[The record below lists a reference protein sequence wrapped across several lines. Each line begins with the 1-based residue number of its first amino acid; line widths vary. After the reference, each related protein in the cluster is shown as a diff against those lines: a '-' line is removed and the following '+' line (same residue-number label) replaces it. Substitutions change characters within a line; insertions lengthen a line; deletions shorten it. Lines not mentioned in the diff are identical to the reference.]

1 MLRRQRSRIEACK
14 YKILL
19 VGEQLRFQMHVQH
32 VIEERRFHF
41 RTYKA
46 CFVGR
51 DAVDWLILNRHAHT
65 RDEALMC
72 MGLLQDQEVIHHVC
86 DDHSFKDEH
95 LFYRF
100 RRDDDTYLQNKDL
113 RAFFKGQHL
122 FDKLLASRAV
132 LRDFHVPGVVYRDSF
147 MGRELIDWMQES
159 GLSVTRDAAIK
170 DCRELLENDVIKHVT
185 DDYHFRDDDLIYQ
198 FSMDFHQPY
207 LLSDI
212 LSFRRTSSS
221 SSSSGFTRS
230 SVELTVLRRR
240 STPVPMTSSP
250 RSAADDSSD
259 SSRNSLPSP
268 YPSPSESSADDIR
281 DRFHS
286 GSFSADST
294 DALQPKS
301 VLLRN
306 VTVQELEDPDTPYIK
321 HTVRMTSDSVGYGFV
336 IRGNSPAYVQTV
348 DPNGPAAAAGIKVRQ
363 FIYSVNG
370 KNVLRMD
377 HKSVGKLIQQKMG
390 VVCIVVMTHKR
401 DAADPR

>member
-41 RTYKA
+41 RNYKA

-65 RDEALMC
+65 REEAMMC

-100 RRDDDTYLQNKDL
+100 RRDDETYLQNKDL

-122 FDKLLASRAV
+122 FDRLFASRAV
-132 LRDFHVPGVVYRDSF
+132 LRDFHAPGVVYRDSF
-147 MGRELIDWMQES
+147 MGRELIDWMLQS
-159 GLSVTRDAAIK
+159 GLSFTRDVAIK

-221 SSSSGFTRS
+221 SSSLGYTRS
-230 SVELTVLRRR
+230 SVEMTTLRRR
-240 STPVPMTSSP
+240 STPGEIE
-250 RSAADDSSD
+250 SAADDSSSD
-259 SSRNSLPSP
+259 SSRNSLPMSN
-268 YPSPSESSADDIR
+268 PSPLESVDDMSSR
-281 DRFHS
+281 LHS
-286 GSFSADST
+286 GSFSTDS
-294 DALQPKS
+294 LQPKS
-301 VLLRN
+301 VLLRH
-306 VTVQELEDPDTPYIK
+306 VTVQELEDPDTPYMK
-321 HTVRMTSDSVGYGFV
+321 HTVKMISDSVGYGFV

-363 FIYSVNG
+363 FIHSVNG

-390 VVCIVVMTHKR
+390 TVCLVVMTHKR
-401 DAADPR
+401 DAAAHTR

>member
-41 RTYKA
+41 RNYKA

-65 RDEALMC
+65 REEAMMC

-100 RRDDDTYLQNKDL
+100 RRDDETYLQNKDL

-122 FDKLLASRAV
+122 FDRLFASRAV
-132 LRDFHVPGVVYRDSF
+132 LRDFHAPGVVYRDSF
-147 MGRELIDWMQES
+147 MGRELIDWMLQS
-159 GLSVTRDAAIK
+159 GLSFTRDVAIK

-221 SSSSGFTRS
+221 SSSLGYTRS
-230 SVELTVLRRR
+230 SVEMTTLRRR
-240 STPVPMTSSP
+240 STPVSMTSSL
-250 RSAADDSSD
+250 RSAADDSSSD
-259 SSRNSLPSP
+259 SSRNSLPMSN
-268 YPSPSESSADDIR
+268 PSPLESVDDMSSR
-281 DRFHS
+281 LHS
-286 GSFSADST
+286 GSFSTDS
-294 DALQPKS
+294 LQPKS
-301 VLLRN
+301 VLLRH
-306 VTVQELEDPDTPYIK
+306 VTVQELEDPDTPYMK
-321 HTVRMTSDSVGYGFV
+321 HTVKMISDSVGYGFV

-363 FIYSVNG
+363 FIHSVNG

-390 VVCIVVMTHKR
+390 TVCLVVMTHKR
-401 DAADPR
+401 DAAAHTR